1 MNYIK
6 LFALVLTLVLFSN
19 VGISQKEKEVKVKTE
34 NGKLYGTLLQPEVK
48 ETVPV
53 VLIIAGSG
61 PTDRNGNSG
70 LIQTNTYKLMAEA
83 LLEKNI
89 ASLRFDKQ
97 GVGKSAETRK
107 EEKDLVFE
115 DLVSDVESW
124 IALLKKNNDFSE
136 IIIAG
141 HSEGSLI
148 GILAAQNS
156 EVNKY
161 ISIAGAGRSIDE
173 ILLEQIGKQSGEY
186 IQESKKIVTSL
197 KKGETIDS
205 ISPALNAIFR
215 PSVQNYLISWMKY
228 DPVKELAKLKI
239 PYLIIQGTTDIQVP
253 VEDAELLNKA
263 NEEDNLILI
272 ENLNH
277 ILKEAPADRAEN
289 MKTYYNPKLPL
300 HSEFIITI
308 SDFILDK

>member
-6 LFALVLTLVLFSN
+6 LFVLALSLGLFSSQ
-19 VGISQKEKEVKVKTE
+19 GMSQKEKEVKVKTP

-48 ETVPV
+48 EAVPV

-70 LIQTNTYKLMAEA
+70 MIQTNTYKLMAEA
-83 LLEKNI
+83 LLEKDV

-97 GVGKSAETRK
+97 GVGKSSETKK
-107 EEKDLVFE
+107 EEKDLSFE

-124 IALLKKNNDFSE
+124 ISKLQKNKDFSE
-136 IIIAG
+136 IIVAG

-148 GILAAQNS
+148 GMLASQNS
-156 EVNKY
+156 EVDKF

-173 ILLEQIGKQSGEY
+173 ILLEQINKQSGKY
-186 IQESKKIVTSL
+186 IPESKSIVNSL
-197 KKGETIDS
+197 KKGETVDS
-205 ISPALNAIFR
+205 ISPALKAIFR

-228 DPVKELAKLKI
+228 DPVKELAKLEI
-239 PYLIIQGTTDIQVP
+239 PYLIIQGTTDLQVP
-253 VEDAELLNKA
+253 IEDARLLNEA
-263 NEEDNLILI
+263 HEEDNLVLI

-277 ILKEAPADRAEN
+277 VLKDAPEDKAEN

-300 HSEFIITI
+300 HDKFMDPIFKFI
-308 SDFILDK
+308 SNK

>member
-6 LFALVLTLVLFSN
+6 LFAFVSSFILFSN
-19 VGISQKEKEVKVKTE
+19 FGISQKEKEVKLKTS

-48 ETVPV
+48 KSVPV

-70 LIQTNTYKLMAEA
+70 LIQTNMYKMMAEE

-97 GVGKSAETRK
+97 GVGESAETKK
-107 EEKDLVFE
+107 EEDELIFE
-115 DLVSDVESW
+115 DLVSDVEAW
-124 IALLKKNNDFSE
+124 ISILQKNKDFSE
-136 IIIAG
+136 VIIAG

-148 GILAAQNS
+148 GMLAAQNTK
-156 EVNKY
+156 VDKF
-161 ISIAGAGRSIDE
+161 ISIAGAGRPIDE
-173 ILLEQIGKQSGEY
+173 ILLEQISKQSGKY
-186 IQESKKIVTSL
+186 IPESKSIIKSL
-197 KKGETIDS
+197 KKGERVDTVS
-205 ISPALNAIFR
+205 TALQAIFR

-228 DPVKELAKLKI
+228 DPVKELAELEI
-239 PYLIIQGTTDIQVP
+239 PYMIIQGTTDIQVP
-253 VEDAELLNKA
+253 IEDARLLNEAHEK
-263 NEEDNLILI
+263 DNLILI

-277 ILKEAPADRAEN
+277 VLKSAPGDRAEN

-300 HSEFIITI
+300 HKEVMDPITT
-308 SDFILDK
+308 FILNN

>member
-6 LFALVLTLVLFSN
+6 LFLLAISLSLFSN
-19 VGISQKEKEVKVKTE
+19 LGMSQKEKEVKVKTS
-34 NGKLYGTLLQPEVK
+34 NGKLYGTLLQPDVK
-48 ETVPV
+48 EAVPV

-70 LIQTNTYKLMAEA
+70 LIQTNTYQLMAEA

-97 GVGKSAETRK
+97 GVGKSSETKK

-115 DLVSDVESW
+115 DLVSDVEAW
-124 IALLKKNNDFSE
+124 ISKLQKNKDFNE
-136 IIIAG
+136 IIVAG
-141 HSEGSLI
+141 HSEGSLM
-148 GILAAQNS
+148 GMLAAQNS
-156 EVNKY
+156 EVDKF

-173 ILLEQIGKQSGEY
+173 ILLEQISKQSGKY
-186 IQESKKIVTSL
+186 IPESKRIVNSL
-197 KKGETIDS
+197 KKGETVDS

-239 PYLIIQGTTDIQVP
+239 PYIIAQGTTDIQVP
-253 VEDAELLNKA
+253 IEDARLLNEAHQK
-263 NEEDNLILI
+263 DNLVLI
-272 ENLNH
+272 ESLNH
-277 ILKEAPADRAEN
+277 VLKDAPEDRAEN

-300 HSEFIITI
+300 HKKFMDPIFK
-308 SDFILDK
+308 FILNK

>member
-6 LFALVLTLVLFSN
+6 LIAFVLSLVLFCN
-19 VGISQKEKEVKVKTE
+19 FGISQKEKEIKLKTS

-48 ETVPV
+48 KPVPV

-70 LIQTNTYKLMAEA
+70 LIQTNMYKMMAEK
-83 LLEKNI
+83 LLEQGI

-97 GVGKSAETRK
+97 GVGKSAKTKK
-107 EEKDLVFE
+107 EEDELIFE
-115 DLVSDVESW
+115 DLVSDVEAW
-124 IALLKKNNDFSE
+124 ISILEKNKDFNE

-148 GILAAQNS
+148 GMLAAQNTKT
-156 EVNKY
+156 NKF
-161 ISIAGAGRSIDE
+161 ISIAGAGRPIDE
-173 ILLEQIGKQSGEY
+173 ILLEQISKQSGKY
-186 IQESKKIVTSL
+186 IPESKRIINTL
-197 KKGETIDS
+197 KKGKRVDS
-205 ISPALNAIFR
+205 ISTALQAIFR

-228 DPVKELAKLKI
+228 DPVKELAALEI
-239 PYLIIQGTTDIQVP
+239 PYIIIQGTTDLQVP
-253 VEDAELLNKA
+253 VEDARLLNEAHEK
-263 NEEDNLILI
+263 NNLILI

-277 ILKEAPADRAEN
+277 VLKSAPKDKAEN

-300 HSEFIITI
+300 HKEVMEPIIK
-308 SDFILDK
+308 FILNN

>member
-6 LFALVLTLVLFSN
+6 LLVIVLSLSLFNNLAL
-19 VGISQKEKEVKVKTE
+19 SQKEKEVKVKTP

-48 ETVPV
+48 EAVPV

-61 PTDRNGNSG
+61 PTDQNGNNG
-70 LIQTNTYKLMAEA
+70 MIQTNAYKLMAEA

-97 GVGKSAETRK
+97 GVGKSAKTKK

-124 IALLKKNNDFSE
+124 IALLKKNKDFSE
-136 IIIAG
+136 IIVAG
-141 HSEGSLI
+141 HSEGSLL
-148 GILAAQNS
+148 GMLAARNS
-156 EVNKY
+156 KVDKY
-161 ISIAGAGRSIDE
+161 ISIAGAGRPIDE
-173 ILLEQIGKQSGEY
+173 ILLEQIGKQSGQY
-186 IQESKKIVTSL
+186 IPESKKIVKSL
-197 KKGETIDS
+197 KNGETVDS

-215 PSVQNYLISWMKY
+215 PSVQHYLISWMKY
-228 DPVKELAKLKI
+228 DPVEELAKLEI

-253 VEDAELLNKA
+253 VEDARLLNEAHK
-263 NEEDNLILI
+263 EDNLILI

-277 ILKEAPADRAEN
+277 VLKTAPEDRSEN
-289 MKTYYNPKLPL
+289 MKTYYNPKLPINEVFMEQL
-300 HSEFIITI
+300 YT
-308 SDFILDK
+308 FILNK